1 MTHKH
6 SSTIRERAQN
16 RSPFDSFLSDDNF
29 ALMMLI
35 VTTNI
40 YLFTMICFVQSSGK
54 QGRAAIVV
62 ILKDCCDTGL
72 SETPTSEVP
81 TSTGAC

>member
-6 SSTIRERAQN
+6 SSTVRERAQN

-40 YLFTMICFVQSSGK
+40 YLFTMMCFVKSSGK
-54 QGRAAIVV
+54 LGRATMVV
-62 ILKDCCDTGL
+62 ITGESCDTVASG
-72 SETPTSEVP
+72 
-81 TSTGAC
+81 